1 MAEKKE
7 KKSFEESIRRLEAIV
22 KALES
27 GDAALTESLA
37 LFEEGIGLAT
47 RCNELLTHAEQ
58 RVNQLIK
65 GADGE
70 MTEAAIEEDSLR

>member
-7 KKSFEESIRRLEAIV
+7 KRSFEDSIRRLEAIV
-22 KALES
+22 KSLES
-27 GDAALTESLA
+27 GDVSLTDALA
-37 LFEEGIGLAT
+37 MFEEGVGLAA

-58 RVNQLIK
+58 RVSQLIK

-70 MTEAAIEEDSLR
+70 MSEAPIEEESL